1 MRRVIKIG
9 SFLWLL
15 AAQKLMAAA
24 EFSLND
30 PAHGL
35 FDKETKVVKGFYTIE
50 WMVKGSAAIFAIT
63 CFVSAGNMARQGNY
77 GRAVG
82 AVIGGV
88 ISAIGGYLVATAQS

>member
-1 MRRVIKIG
+1 MKCILTTCSLYCLLSTQKI
-9 SFLWLL
+9 F
-15 AAQKLMAAA
+15 AAA
-24 EFSLND
+24 EFALND

-35 FDKETKVVKGFYTIE
+35 FDKETKVIKGFYTIE

-82 AVIGGV
+82 AVIGGI
-88 ISAIGGYLVATAQS
+88 ISAIGGYLVATAQG